1 MIFDWD
7 VDFFSQIML
16 PHRMRMERILI
27 LIRTLLSYVK
37 ALYEDFLYFRQETL
51 YGLSINGQTCYLR
64 SHLNYM
70 FDETLQRIT
79 IEDASSYDRQF
90 IFIDP
95 ENQPV
100 FLNVPFYIEITAT
113 YLDTGYDFYVKLNGL
128 TLSASET
135 ERMKAA
141 VSQYK
146 LAGKRFLI
154 IS

>member
-7 VDFFSQIML
+7 IQYFAEIML
-16 PHRMRMERILI
+16 PHSMRKERILI
-27 LIRTLLSYVK
+27 LLRTFLSYIGRR
-37 ALYEDFLYFRQETL
+37 YEDFLVFRQETIYSL
-51 YGLSINGQTCYLR
+51 GVNGQTCYLR
-64 SHLNYM
+64 AHLNNM
-70 FDETLQRIT
+70 FDDSLRRIT
-79 IEDASSYDRQF
+79 IEDASTYDRQF

-100 FLNVPFYIEITAT
+100 FLTTPFYIQLTAT
-113 YLDTGYDFYVKLNGL
+113 YLDTGYDFYVKLNGV

-154 IS
+154 IA